1 MKLTMTERDKNLVK
15 IILIALI
22 IFCSYYFGYR
32 NISEM
37 HENMKQER
45 DDLTAKYKS
54 LYPLYADREDYK
66 DETEEYIEDYQN
78 LLLQYPGGTTQE
90 GMMVLAKSIE
100 EDTGVWFNTF
110 SMSDVTPIYT
120 FGQITSSNP
129 SNLGAGVY
137 STDYVG
143 HKVTL
148 TMNYTTTYEKG
159 KKLIKYLNSRDD
171 RKYTIDSI
179 NMQYSNTDDEMTG
192 TLVLSTY
199 DITGGDREFPV
210 TNIQTVPIGSD
221 NIFVSN
227 NFYSGSDYNE
237 AEGDGII
244 NNYDIFMM
252 VSAFSSDND
261 SVVVGLANDALGK
274 TIASSSSNSV
284 ESVTITV
291 SGKSGDYKVS
301 YKVGS
306 TTYPVENYF
315 EGASFNA
322 GNTIDLLIMSSQK
335 NSAEDKAGAKINL
348 INNTDKDLNVKI
360 INDDADSPRVTIG
373 TTTGSIKMYR

>member
-1 MKLTMTERDKNLVK
+1 
-15 IILIALI
+15 
-22 IFCSYYFGYR
+22 
-32 NISEM
+32 
-37 HENMKQER
+37 
-45 DDLTAKYKS
+45 
-54 LYPLYADREDYK
+54 
-66 DETEEYIEDYQN
+66 
-78 LLLQYPGGTTQE
+78 
-90 GMMVLAKSIE
+90 
-100 EDTGVWFNTF
+100 
-110 SMSDVTPIYT
+110 
-120 FGQITSSNP
+120 
-129 SNLGAGVY
+129 
-137 STDYVG
+137 
-143 HKVTL
+143 
-148 TMNYTTTYEKG
+148 
-159 KKLIKYLNSRDD
+159 
-171 RKYTIDSI
+171 
-179 NMQYSNTDDEMTG
+179 
-192 TLVLSTY
+192 
-199 DITGGDREFPV
+199 
-210 TNIQTVPIGSD
+210 
-221 NIFVSN
+221 
-227 NFYSGSDYNE
+227 
-237 AEGDGII
+237 
-244 NNYDIFMM
+244 MM